1 MQSNYVHVEWVGLSQ
16 NSNINYINT
25 NFVPTIRTKIKAK
38 LIIAN
43 VTTSTISTIIGNNE
57 VKLYVNPKT
66 VDGYWHYF
74 LSWKYGQST
83 TVAEYDYSSSY
94 NIFNIEAGNNYL
106 KINDV
111 IVSELEQNTVQTYF
125 SPINIFGNKSETN
138 YRPVVRI
145 YELQIY
151 DGDKLVVNLVPAKN
165 TFNDTLGFYD
175 TVSDMFL
182 VNEGVNTLN
191 CGSILE
197 PIEISDVTRTG
208 RLNLELYSDQKS
220 LMKNYLNSLNSN
232 SKKIDNTF
240 LKIQNKNQTL
250 SAKKNNI
257 NQTINNDAAQ
267 KTLIWNELD
276 SKVTFEEGKSL
287 LINALLA
294 KLAADYSNL
303 DLDNLFATNVQFRQL
318 IDSICDSIMQPYYT
332 KAEVDEKIV
341 QGEAAQM
348 DDYYT
353 KIQIEDLIPEKEDLS
368 MVYRFLENQRIFQE
382 NLVLFTRL
390 NGLSE

>member
-43 VTTSTISTIIGNNE
+43 VSTGTTGTIIGNNE
-57 VKLYVNPKT
+57 VKLYINPRIVN
-66 VDGYWHYF
+66 GYWHYF

-83 TVAEYDYSSSY
+83 AEAEYDYSSSY
-94 NIFNIEAGNNYL
+94 NVFKVEAGNNYL

-111 IVSELEQNTVQTYF
+111 IVSELTQNTVQTYF
-125 SPINIFGNKSETN
+125 SPINIFGNKSEN
-138 YRPVVRI
+138 IYRPLIRI

-151 DGDKLVVNLVPAKN
+151 DGDKLTVNLIPAKN
-165 TFNDTLGFYD
+165 NFNNTFGFYD
-175 TVSDMFL
+175 TISDMFL
-182 VNEGVNTLN
+182 VNEGINILN
-191 CGSILE
+191 CGSDLE
-197 PIEISDVTRTG
+197 PIEIPDVTRTG
-208 RLNLELYSDQKS
+208 RLNLELYSNQKS
-220 LMKNYLNSLNSN
+220 FMKDYLNSLNSN

-240 LKIQNKNQTL
+240 SKIQNKNQTL
-250 SAKKNNI
+250 SVKKNNI
-257 NQTINNDAAQ
+257 NQTISNDAAQ
-267 KTLIWNELD
+267 KTLIWTELNQ
-276 SKVTFEEGKSL
+276 KVTFEEGKSL

-294 KLAADYSNL
+294 KLAADYSSL

-332 KAEVDEKIV
+332 KAEADEIIT

-348 DDYYT
+348 DNYYT

-368 MVYRFLENQRIFQE
+368 MVYRFLENQRVFQE